1 MTTRTTTWWRRCG
14 SELGSGTE
22 AQLWARPPSVAA
34 GSVDQEPRE
43 WRGACGS
50 APTLPSGFSG
60 RSERAAL
67 GCWLGSGGWRPG
79 PFGGITALRGAR
91 GAGASSP
98 GRPFSE
104 QMYLWLG
111 DRAHAAVATLC
122 AWSRIRE
129 MPWAGPLHSLP
140 CPRPSPSVGHEPDLP
155 CSRVRPGALR
165 GHHHT
170 QQAGSGCLLSA
181 GPRSPDASHS
191 LGLNPSSVTLSE
203 APAALCCSFP
213 ICEMGTVMPQSHSED

>member
-1 MTTRTTTWWRRCG
+1 MARG
-14 SELGSGTE
+14 
-22 AQLWARPPSVAA
+22 LWLPPCPLDSAGGASRPPSAA
-34 GSVDQEPRE
+34 GWALADGGQDHLEASQLSEGRAGLGPRRPDGLSRSRCIYGWE
-43 WRGACGS
+43 IGLTLQWPRCVPGGAG
-50 APTLPSGFSG
+50 SG
-60 RSERAAL
+60 RCR
-67 GCWLGSGGWRPG
+67 GPG
-79 PFGGITALRGAR
+79 
-91 GAGASSP
+91 
-98 GRPFSE
+98 
-104 QMYLWLG
+104 
-111 DRAHAAVATLC
+111 
-122 AWSRIRE
+122 
-129 MPWAGPLHSLP
+129 LHSLP

-155 CSRVRPGALR
+155 CSRVHSGALC